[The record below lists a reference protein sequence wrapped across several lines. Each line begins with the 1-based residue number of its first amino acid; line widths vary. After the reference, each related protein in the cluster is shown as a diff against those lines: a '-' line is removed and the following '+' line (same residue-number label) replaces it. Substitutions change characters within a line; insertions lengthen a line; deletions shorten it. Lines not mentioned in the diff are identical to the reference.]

1 MPVPAR
7 LLALAALLASSTATQ
22 GEAPRVDPRLVDAIG
37 WYTGTAGRVDDPR
50 ARQLIEASA
59 LDGDVVAG
67 YFSITTG
74 SIRPEEAPKR
84 LARGMPRYPIGTILI
99 ARLAVDGRYQRQR
112 LGSRLLAEALRRAVA
127 ASDTAAARLVVVDA
141 ADDRAV
147 AFYRKW
153 GFVDAPDNPRR
164 FYRKMSDIRASL
176 DGA

>member
-1 MPVPAR
+1 V
-7 LLALAALLASSTATQ
+7 S
-22 GEAPRVDPRLVDAIG
+22 EF
-37 WYTGTAGRVDDPR
+37 
-50 ARQLIEASA
+50 LIELHTGARDVSGFDCGNQDLTDWLVRHAPASHRADLARTYLA

-147 AFYRKW
+147 AFYRRW

>member
-1 MPVPAR
+1 MSELLLQLHTGARDVPGFDCGNQDLTDWLLRHAPASHRADLAR
-7 LLALAALLASSTATQ
+7 TYLA
-22 GEAPRVDPRLVDAIG
+22 R
-37 WYTGTAGRVDDPR
+37 
-50 ARQLIEASA
+50 
-59 LDGDVVAG
+59 DGDVVAG

-74 SIRPEEAPKR
+74 SIRPEDAPKR
-84 LARGMPRYPIGTILI
+84 FARGMPRYPIGTILI

-147 AFYRKW
+147 AFYRRW